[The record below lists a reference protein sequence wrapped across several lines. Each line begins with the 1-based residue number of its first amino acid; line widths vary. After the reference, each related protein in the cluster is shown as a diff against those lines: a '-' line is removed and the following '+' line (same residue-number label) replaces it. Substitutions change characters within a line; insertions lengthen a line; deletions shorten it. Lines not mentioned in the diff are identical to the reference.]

1 MIKTFLLEIRKAL
14 KNIATSEQQ
23 KKSEWYLKKAAQF
36 HGVRSPD
43 IDACFKEYFKSTLK
57 GQPFKTQ
64 FDLAITL
71 LTSEFHEEKKFGILL
86 LHKNIKQ
93 LDETHITSFSKLFS
107 KDIKDWATCDSF
119 SSKVLSNMIKRESS
133 IAQKIYEWRDSKYLW
148 QQRASCIAF
157 VIIARHGE
165 YNDMIFS
172 ICSSVIKNPER
183 FAQLG
188 AGWVLREL
196 SLADLD
202 MVLSFIKK
210 YYNSF
215 SREGLRYAIEKMKPE
230 MRKAILANN
239 F

>member
-1 MIKTFLLEIRKAL
+1 MINSFLLEIQKAL
-14 KNIATSEQQ
+14 KNVATTEQQ

-57 GQPFKTQ
+57 DQMFSIQFKIA
-64 FDLAITL
+64 LSL

-86 LHKNIKQ
+86 LHKNIK
-93 LDETHITSFSKLFS
+93 LLNESHITSFSKLFPN
-107 KDIKDWATCDSF
+107 DIKDWATCDSF
-119 SSKVLSNMIKRESS
+119 SSKVLTNMIKQNPA
-133 IAQKIYEWRDSKYLW
+133 IAQKIYEWRNSNHLW

-157 VIIARHGE
+157 VVIARHGE
-165 YNDMIFS
+165 YNDMIIS
-172 ICSSVIKNPER
+172 ICRTVIKNPER

-202 MVLSFIKK
+202 LVLLFIKK
-210 YYNSF
+210 NYEFF

-230 MRKAILANN
+230 MRKAILANDY
-239 F
+239 